1 MRMPAV
7 RASGQTP
14 RRRRPVFRVCS
25 VAAARRLC
33 DDSRV
38 TRRVVIVDDHAPF
51 RASARRLLELEGWTV
66 VGEAADAESAVTTVE
81 RVQPDLVLLAIAL
94 PDGTGFDVAKRLT
107 DGRTRIVLVS
117 SRDPED
123 FGGRVR
129 RSGAVGFIPK
139 DALSGATLAELLER
153 AE

>member
-1 MRMPAV
+1 V
-7 RASGQTP
+7 RTLALPSSGKTP
-14 RRRRPVFRVCS
+14 RSRRSVFRVCS

-38 TRRVVIVDDHAPF
+38 SRRVVIVDDHAPF

-81 RVQPDLVLLAIAL
+81 RVRPDLVLLDIAL

-107 DGRTRIVLVS
+107 GGAAVVLVS

-123 FGGRVR
+123 FGARVQ
-129 RSGAVGFIPK
+129 RSGAVGFIAK
-139 DALSGATLAELLER
+139 DELSGAALAALLEPR
-153 AE
+153 R

>member
-1 MRMPAV
+1 
-7 RASGQTP
+7 
-14 RRRRPVFRVCS
+14 

-66 VGEAADAESAVTTVE
+66 VGEAADAESAVATVE
-81 RVQPDLVLLAIAL
+81 RVRPDLVLLDIAL

-107 DGRTRIVLVS
+107 GGPARVVLVS
-117 SRDPED
+117 SRDPAD
-123 FGGRVR
+123 FGGRVQ
-129 RSGAVGFIPK
+129 RSGAVGFIAK
-139 DALSGATLAELLER
+139 DKLSGAALPAVLETPR
-153 AE
+153 